1 MKPGIVAQAA
11 LGRDGGGPDY
21 NRGSG
26 NQKWGRIQDLRVW
39 FGHKLKTQMA
49 PKTRGMNKGVCA
61 DTSLTFEGAAGGPF
75 PPTLFQMSGI
85 HYRGLPKGALLFC

>member
-1 MKPGIVAQAA
+1 MEMKPGIVAQAA

-39 FGHKLKTQMA
+39 CGHKL
-49 PKTRGMNKGVCA
+49 
-61 DTSLTFEGAAGGPF
+61 L
-75 PPTLFQMSGI
+75 
-85 HYRGLPKGALLFC
+85 